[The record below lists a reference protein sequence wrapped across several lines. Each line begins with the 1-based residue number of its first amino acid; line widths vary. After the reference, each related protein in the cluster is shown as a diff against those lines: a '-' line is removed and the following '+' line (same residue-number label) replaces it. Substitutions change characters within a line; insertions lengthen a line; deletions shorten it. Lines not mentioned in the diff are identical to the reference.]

1 MDQSAQR
8 RVVGVPLGNQ
18 SRKNP
23 YPSDGDVVGDLLHDV
38 CHSLPAS
45 SSARSGWPA
54 VARGSLEDVVVGAE
68 VLAHAEERAMLAH
81 DWLTTRGCQ
90 AHGPRQNECGA
101 SVTINMHY

>member
-1 MDQSAQR
+1 
-8 RVVGVPLGNQ
+8 
-18 SRKNP
+18 
-23 YPSDGDVVGDLLHDV
+23 
-38 CHSLPAS
+38 
-45 SSARSGWPA
+45 
-54 VARGSLEDVVVGAE
+54 VVGAE